1 MSKGFCLLAQNN
13 ASVDYVR
20 QAYSLAVSIHK
31 FNKDQSISLI
41 TNDPVLEKYQSVFD
55 NIIPI
60 PWTDQAE
67 DTEWKIENRWKVYH
81 VSPYEHT
88 IVMDVD
94 MLVLHD
100 ITHWWAELQKRDM
113 FFVSNVRDYRDK
125 IVTSRVYRKTFD
137 ENTLPNLYSGIY
149 YFKKSTTAHAF
160 FNFLEIV
167 MTNWELFYGK
177 FAGTRYQDWCS
188 FDLSCS
194 IVSKLLD
201 NTLEITDPN
210 SFITFT
216 HMKPHCQGWNEV
228 PDKWT
233 NVLGSYIT
241 KDKTMIIGNYLQR
254 NVLHYVEPEFLTNKV
269 IKHLEEL

>member
-1 MSKGFCLLAQNN
+1 METLSC
-13 ASVDYVR
+13 
-20 QAYSLAVSIHK
+20 
-31 FNKDQSISLI
+31 
-41 TNDPVLEKYQSVFD
+41 
-55 NIIPI
+55 
-60 PWTDQAE
+60 
-67 DTEWKIENRWKVYH
+67 
-81 VSPYEHT
+81 SPYEHT

-177 FAGTRYQDWCS
+177 FAGTCYQDWCS

-254 NVLHYVEPEFLTNKV
+254 NVLHYVEPEFLTKKLSDWKTCNVFIVHYRYHGNYYQLQTNLKMRITQLNRNYV
-269 IKHLEEL
+269 RVCFR

>member
-177 FAGTRYQDWCS
+177 FAGTCYQDWCS

>member
-1 MSKGFCLLAQNN
+1 
-13 ASVDYVR
+13 
-20 QAYSLAVSIHK
+20 
-31 FNKDQSISLI
+31 
-41 TNDPVLEKYQSVFD
+41 
-55 NIIPI
+55 
-60 PWTDQAE
+60 
-67 DTEWKIENRWKVYH
+67 
-81 VSPYEHT
+81 
-88 IVMDVD
+88 
-94 MLVLHD
+94 MLVLQD
-100 ITHWWAELQKRDM
+100 ISTWWTFLSNYEV
-113 FFVSNVRDYRDK
+113 FFTTKVHTYRGDEVTGDY
-125 IVTSRVYRKTFD
+125 YRKAFV
-137 ENTLPNLYSGIY
+137 NNNLPNLYSGFH
-149 YFKKSTTAHAF
+149 YFEKSTTAHAF

-177 FAGTRYQDWCS
+177 FAGTCYQDWCS

-194 IVSKLLD
+194 IVSKILN

-210 SFITFT
+210 SFVTFT